1 MINNITLVGRLTK
14 DADLR
19 YTSDGTATEIKE
31 INERIAKLRSS

>member
-19 YTSDGTATEIKE
+19 YTSDGTATATFSLAV
-31 INERIAKLRSS
+31 NRYDR